1 MYKRYFQWFSNVSKF
16 MYKGTFSMIS
26 SNVYLKSMYID
37 FLKYIFFIYIQKK
50 ISMILFLF
58 KCIYKKNLKDLKN
71 MYKLQSENMY
81 KIFPFLFFKISL
93 CRIRN
98 SW

>member
-1 MYKRYFQWFSNVSKF
+1 
-16 MYKGTFSMIS
+16 MIS
-26 SNVYLKSMYID
+26 SNVYLKSMYKD
-37 FLKYIFFIYIQKK
+37 FSKYIFFMYIQQNF
-50 ISMILFLF
+50 SMILYLF
-58 KCIYKKNLKDLKN
+58 KCIYKKNLKDINN